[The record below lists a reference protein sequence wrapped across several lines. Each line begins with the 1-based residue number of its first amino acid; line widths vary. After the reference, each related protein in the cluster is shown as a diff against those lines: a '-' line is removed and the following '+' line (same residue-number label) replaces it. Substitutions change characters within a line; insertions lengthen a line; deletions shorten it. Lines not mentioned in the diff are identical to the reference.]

1 MASLVSLAL
10 IPSGLRETAMRI
22 ATARAA
28 DCTLGL
34 ETRSSSSIGT
44 GASDHDGTRRNL
56 LNRSPIQHNA
66 DAWIIGHRHL
76 TGHYDRWILHQRGKR
91 IGARVFRYIFDTLYA
106 RE

>member
-1 MASLVSLAL
+1 MDSLISLAF
-10 IPSGLRETAMRI
+10 IPSALRETAMRI

-28 DCTLGL
+28 DCTRGL

-44 GASDHDGTRRNL
+44 GASDHDGARRNL

-66 DAWIIGHRHL
+66 DAWIVGHRHL
-76 TGHYDRWILHQRGKR
+76 TGRYDRWILHQRGKWIR
-91 IGARVFRYIFDTLYA
+91 ARVFRYIFHTFYA